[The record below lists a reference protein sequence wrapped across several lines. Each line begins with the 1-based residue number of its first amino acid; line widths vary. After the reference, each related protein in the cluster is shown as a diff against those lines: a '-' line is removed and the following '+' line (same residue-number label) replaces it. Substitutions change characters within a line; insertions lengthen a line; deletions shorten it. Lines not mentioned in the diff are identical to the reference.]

1 MDIAIQKLKQYQNVI
16 LSAANIS
23 RRYNSMMFTKEIQ
36 MGEKAFSNE
45 IHEMICTECGK
56 DLVDYIKH
64 NKLKNF
70 IRELK

>member
-1 MDIAIQKLKQYQNVI
+1 
-16 LSAANIS
+16 
-23 RRYNSMMFTKEIQ
+23 

-70 IRELK
+70 IRELKQQKNSESCMFDIHGEMDGHNR